1 MKWPR
6 KQKLRCSNVS
16 DHLID
21 AWCREVGLVIPFLQV
36 RKLWHTEGTQE
47 VAETGLEPR
56 PPDASVCS
64 TSLLCAGALRWE
76 TGSGDQPR
84 R

>member
-6 KQKLRCSNVS
+6 KQKLRCSNAS
-16 DHLID
+16 DRLTD
-21 AWCREVGLVIPFLQV
+21 AWCREVGLVIPFLQA
-36 RKLWHTEGTQE
+36 RKLAEGTQQE
-47 VAETGLEPR
+47 VAEAGLEPR
-56 PPDASVCS
+56 LPDASVCS